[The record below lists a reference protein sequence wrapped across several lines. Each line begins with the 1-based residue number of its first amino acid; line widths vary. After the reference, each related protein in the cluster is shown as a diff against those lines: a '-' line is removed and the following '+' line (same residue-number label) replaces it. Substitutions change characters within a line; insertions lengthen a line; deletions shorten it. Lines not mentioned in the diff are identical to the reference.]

1 MNDNNGQLSDSEL
14 ADILSKFGTKKEGK
28 SVDTK
33 YQYPYVELEY
43 VMDNPNEY
51 IIPQCLPACRAL
63 WNRNIETFM
72 VSNNDDSDLYVLMQ
86 NLSDENKTLMD
97 RLSQADKRFFFDEY
111 RGTYGIG
118 VRGNDDKAMHELAAL
133 VDALQI
139 QDTLRFQTTEQ
150 FLESYKLTGGKVE
163 IDEYGHIVRL
173 PNPELKNATLQE
185 ALEKTGKSG
194 LYVAGEGRIYESAIY
209 LEWHNRYQRALQEQL
224 REKISPLGS
233 NRDNVN
239 PDASHLRDTYLQ
251 AEREYIAQ
259 LLQHEGMR
267 QLVEEI
273 NQMPSE
279 TLFAAAQK
287 LVDDVEMGLIP
298 EEQMERTEQQL
309 TIMLTA
315 IKDKVLLKELVKTPD
330 TPSRSR

>member
-1 MNDNNGQLSDSEL
+1 M
-14 ADILSKFGTKKEGK
+14 
-28 SVDTK
+28 
-33 YQYPYVELEY
+33 
-43 VMDNPNEY
+43 
-51 IIPQCLPACRAL
+51 
-63 WNRNIETFM
+63 
-72 VSNNDDSDLYVLMQ
+72 
-86 NLSDENKTLMD
+86 
-97 RLSQADKRFFFDEY
+97 
-111 RGTYGIG
+111 
-118 VRGNDDKAMHELAAL
+118 
-133 VDALQI
+133 
-139 QDTLRFQTTEQ
+139 
-150 FLESYKLTGGKVE
+150 TGGKVE

-173 PNPELKNATLQE
+173 PNPELENATLQE

-251 AEREYIAQ
+251 EYIAQ

-279 TLFAAAQK
+279 TLFVAAQK

-330 TPSRSR
+330 TPSRSDEVK